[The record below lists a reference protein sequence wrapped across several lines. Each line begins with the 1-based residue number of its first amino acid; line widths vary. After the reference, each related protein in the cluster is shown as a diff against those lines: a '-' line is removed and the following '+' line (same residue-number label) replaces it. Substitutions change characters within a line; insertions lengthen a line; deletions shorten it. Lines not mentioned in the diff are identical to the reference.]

1 MDIFKLTI
9 SGFESPLL
17 MGIKISD
24 SNIVNDDIIN
34 KSISINTNLHIKLS
48 DLSVGDDFAFI
59 RNIEFLYDL

>member
-24 SNIVNDDIIN
+24 SDIVNDDIIN